1 MQKSNN
7 FKMVIDEIT
16 KMFRGADIVF
26 RDYFF
31 KLFST
36 YI

>member
-7 FKMVIDEIT
+7 FKIVIDKIT

-26 RDYFF
+26 HDYFF
-31 KLFST
+31 KLFLT
-36 YI
+36 YL